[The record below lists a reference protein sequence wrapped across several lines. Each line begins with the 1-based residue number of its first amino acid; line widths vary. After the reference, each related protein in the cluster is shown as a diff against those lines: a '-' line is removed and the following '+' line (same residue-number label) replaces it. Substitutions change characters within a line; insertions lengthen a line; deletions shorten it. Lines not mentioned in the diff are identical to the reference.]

1 MPSQAKIYIG
11 TSGWSY
17 PKGEGTWTG
26 FFYPKGKVNELEYYS
41 QFFNTVEINSSFYR
55 PPNPGYVYN
64 WVRRVPKDFLFTV
77 KLWQKFTHPKM
88 YKEATGKEAVIYQ
101 DDVDLFLSG
110 IDPLIKSGKLGAIL
124 AQFPPS
130 FRNDDFGKGIV
141 QAVIRIFGQY
151 RLAVELRHRSWSD
164 DEDIAKLLKDSN
176 VAWVQI
182 DEPKFKSSIA
192 SELPITSDM
201 AYFRFH
207 GRNAEM
213 WWKGDNEQRYRYL
226 YSPEEMAE
234 LTEKVRMA
242 SAKANLLF
250 AFFNNHWQGYAPR
263 NAIDMTKSLQLPLSE
278 RPAQLKLNSE
288 SAKAES
294 QKPDKSQST
303 PGNSL

>member
-1 MPSQAKIYIG
+1 MPNPAKLYIG

-26 FFYPKGKVNELEYYS
+26 YFYPMGKINELEYYS
-41 QFFNTVEINSSFYR
+41 QFFNTVEVNSSFYR

-77 KLWQKFTHPKM
+77 KLWQKFTHPRM
-88 YKEATGKEAVIYQ
+88 YEDSTGREAIISQ
-101 DDVDLFLSG
+101 DDVDLFNYG
-110 IDPLIKSGKLGAIL
+110 IEPLVKYGKLGALL

-130 FRNDDFGKGIV
+130 FRNDSYGRQILE
-141 QAVIRIFGQY
+141 AVIKTFRQY

-164 DEDIAKLLKDSN
+164 DKNIAQLLRENN

-182 DEPKFKSSIA
+182 DEPKFKFSVA
-192 SELPITSDM
+192 KELPLTSDL

-213 WWKGDNEQRYRYL
+213 WWKGDSETRYRYL
-226 YSPEEMAE
+226 YSPEEIDE
-234 LTEKVRMA
+234 L
-242 SAKANLLF
+242 ANRVKLAREQTKLAF

-263 NAIDMTKSLQLPLSE
+263 NAIDMIKTLELPVKEPRLLPE
-278 RPAQLKLNSE
+278 VGNE
-288 SAKAES
+288 
-294 QKPDKSQST
+294 DKQE
-303 PGNSL
+303 

>member
-1 MPSQAKIYIG
+1 MPDLAKLYIG

-26 FFYPKGKVNELEYYS
+26 YFYPTGKINELEYYS

-88 YKEATGKEAVIYQ
+88 YEEATGREAIISQ
-101 DDVDLFLSG
+101 QDVDLFNHS
-110 IDPLIKSGKLGAIL
+110 IEPLVRYGKLGAML

-130 FRNDDFGKGIV
+130 FKNDSYGQQILN
-141 QAVIRIFGQY
+141 AVIKTFSQY
-151 RLAVELRHRSWSD
+151 SLAVELRHNSWSD
-164 DEDIAKLLKDSN
+164 DENIAKLLRENN

-182 DEPKFKSSIA
+182 DEPKFRFSIA
-192 SELPITSDM
+192 EELPITSDM

-213 WWKGDNEQRYRYL
+213 WWKGDSETRYKYL
-226 YSPEEMAE
+226 YSPEEIRE
-234 LTEKVRMA
+234 LTNRVK
-242 SAKANLLF
+242 SAAKQTKRLF
-250 AFFNNHWQGYAPR
+250 ALFNNHWRGYAPR
-263 NAIDMTKSLQLPLSE
+263 NAMDMMKTLELPFREL
-278 RPAQLKLNSE
+278 PIQVPLKDEENARE
-288 SAKAES
+288 
-294 QKPDKSQST
+294 
-303 PGNSL
+303 